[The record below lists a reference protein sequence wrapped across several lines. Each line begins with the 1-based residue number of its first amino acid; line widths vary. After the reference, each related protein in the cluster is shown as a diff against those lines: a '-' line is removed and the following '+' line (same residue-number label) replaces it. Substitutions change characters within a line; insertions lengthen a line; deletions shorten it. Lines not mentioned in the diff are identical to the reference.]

1 MPDASADT
9 APYHAH
15 IYYSAAER
23 PAAAEL
29 RSRLL
34 ASKKSSGPL
43 AGLCFV
49 GELRDH
55 KVGPHTIPQFEIHFE
70 KQLLQLIEPQLAASG
85 LRVLIH
91 PLTLDDLGDHT
102 YLGRWIGEPVD
113 LDLTVLDPPGVNQ
126 GFARFGKTDF

>member
-23 PAAAEL
+23 PVAVAF
-29 RSRLL
+29 RNMLL
-34 ASKKSSGPL
+34 ASKSGGPL
-43 AGLCFV
+43 ADLCFV

-55 KVGPHTIPQFEIHFE
+55 KVGPHTIPQFEVHFE
-70 KQLLQLIEPQLAASG
+70 KRLLPLVEPLLTASG

-113 LDLTVLDPPGVNQ
+113 LDLAVLDPPGVNQ

>member
-1 MPDASADT
+1 MPDASTDT

-15 IYYSAAER
+15 IYYSASER
-23 PAAAEL
+23 PVAAAL
-29 RSRLL
+29 RNRLL
-34 ASKKSSGPL
+34 ASKSDGAL
-43 AGLCFV
+43 ADLCFV

-70 KQLLQLIEPQLAASG
+70 KRLLPFVEPQLSACG

-102 YLGRWIGEPVD
+102 HLGRWIGEPVD

>member
-1 MPDASADT
+1 MAEDRTGS

-15 IYYSAAER
+15 IYYSGEQRAV
-23 PAAAEL
+23 AAAL
-29 RSRLL
+29 RERFLN
-34 ASKKSSGPL
+34 AKPGHPL
-43 AGLCFV
+43 AAIKFV

-70 KQLLQLIEPQLAASG
+70 ERLLATLEPELARSG

-102 YLGRWIGEPVD
+102 KLGRWLGEPVD
-113 LDLTVLDPPGVNQ
+113 LDLSVLDPPGVNQ

>member
-23 PAAAEL
+23 HVATAL
-29 RSRLL
+29 RDRLL
-34 ASKKSSGPL
+34 ASKSTGPL
-43 AGLCFV
+43 ADLRFV

-55 KVGPHTIPQFEIHFE
+55 KVGPHTISQFEIHFE
-70 KQLLQLIEPQLAASG
+70 KRLLSLLEPRLIASG

>member
-1 MPDASADT
+1 MTDASATT

-15 IYYSAAER
+15 IYFSAAQR

-29 RSRLL
+29 RERLL
-34 ASKKSSGPL
+34 ASKSSGLL
-43 AGLCFV
+43 AGLRFV

-55 KVGPHTIPQFEIHFE
+55 KVGPHTIPQFEIHFD
-70 KQLLQLIEPQLAASG
+70 KGLLPLVEPQLVASG

-102 YLGRWIGEPVD
+102 HLGRWIGEPVD
-113 LDLTVLDPPGVNQ
+113 LDLSVLDPPDVNQ
-126 GFARFGKTDF
+126 SFARFGKTDF

>member
-1 MPDASADT
+1 MTANETD

-15 IYYSAAER
+15 IYYAPAQRPIALALRNHLRAA
-23 PAAAEL
+23 
-29 RSRLL
+29 ST
-34 ASKKSSGPL
+34 GPL
-43 AGLCFV
+43 ADLRFV

-55 KVGPHTIPQFEIHFE
+55 KVGPHTMPQFEIHFD
-70 KQLLQLIEPQLAASG
+70 KLLLPLIEPELLKSG

-102 YLGRWIGEPVD
+102 HLGRWIGEPVD

-126 GFARFGKTDF
+126 GFARYGKTDF

>member
-23 PAAAEL
+23 PVAVAL

-34 ASKKSSGPL
+34 ASKSTGSL
-43 AGLCFV
+43 ADLRFV

-55 KVGPHTIPQFEIHFE
+55 KVGPHTIPQFEVHFE
-70 KQLLQLIEPQLAASG
+70 KKLLPLVEPQLTASG

-102 YLGRWIGEPVD
+102 YLGRWVGEPVD

-126 GFARFGKTDF
+126 GLARFGKTDF